1 MLIALQL
8 VSILWA
14 ATCVACL
21 FLFIGWRAGQWRAEK
36 LRRLHAG
43 ACERI
48 AAAHDV
54 IARNAERSPLA
65 RLEAWVAEGDGTRR
79 PFIDFEPFGWLIE
92 LRESSTVPLMVY
104 GWSSLGHKC
113 GSNEKHLHDG
123 ADLGECLTAALD
135 LWEELHAARC
145 DDGV

>member
-8 VSILWA
+8 VSLLWA

-21 FLFIGWRAGQWRAEK
+21 FLFIEWRAAQWEARK
-36 LRRLHAG
+36 LRQMHEG

-48 AAAHDV
+48 AAASAV

-65 RLEAWVAEGDGTRR
+65 RLEAWIAAGHRLR
-79 PFIDFEPFGWLIE
+79 KPFIDFEPFGWVIE
-92 LRESSTVPLMVY
+92 LHATGNAPVLVY
-104 GWSSLGHKC
+104 GWPGD
-113 GSNEKHLHDG
+113 GDEPNERHLHDG

-135 LWEELHAARC
+135 LWGQVRGARC
-145 DDGV
+145 ADGE